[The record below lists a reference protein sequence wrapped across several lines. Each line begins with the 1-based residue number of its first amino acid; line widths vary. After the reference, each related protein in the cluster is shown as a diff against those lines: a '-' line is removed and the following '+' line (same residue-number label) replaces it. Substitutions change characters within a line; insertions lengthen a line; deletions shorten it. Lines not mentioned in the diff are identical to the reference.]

1 MNEAFAKKLSAVQAE
16 LRAPKGQLNKFG
28 GYHYRSCEDIVEAVK
43 PLLTARGMVLT
54 MDDAVVHIGQRYYVQ
69 ATVTVSDGQASKSAT
84 ASAREDD
91 SKKGMDVAQ
100 LTGSASS
107 YARKYALNGLFAIDD
122 TRDADTQEPPTAGNG
137 RAAAAAPARLQR
149 QAGAAASRPAGEMS
163 VYDRV
168 FQFESK
174 LVAQGLCEPNELV
187 DSLEHSELAA
197 DFDGRDITEWPT
209 NASTVLRVGGWCKE
223 FERQA
228 RHAAISQDRGV

>member
-16 LRAPKGQLNKFG
+16 LKAPKGQLNKFG

-43 PLLTARGMVLT
+43 PLLAARGMVLT

-122 TRDADTQEPPTAGNG
+122 TREADTQEPPTAGNG

-149 QAGAAASRPAGEMS
+149 QAGAAASRPAGELS
-163 VYDRV
+163 VHDRV
-168 FQFESK
+168 LQFESK
-174 LVAQGLCEPNELV
+174 LVVNGLCQPGELV
-187 DSLEHSELAA
+187 DSLTHSELAA
-197 DFDGRDITEWPT
+197 DYDGRPLEEWPA
-209 NASTVLRVGGWCKE
+209 ASVKLVGGWCRE
-223 FERQA
+223 WERQA
-228 RHAAISQDRGV
+228 RAAATGAHGAGR